1 MDTGSSAL
9 VIVSVSLLVTEE
21 EKQSLGE
28 SLTGL
33 KLSAAN
39 KSRVFPMVFKSVSE
53 MCAPAL
59 T

>member
-9 VIVSVSLLVTEE
+9 VIVSVSEE
-21 EKQSLGE
+21 EKQSLGK

-39 KSRVFPMVFKSVSE
+39 KSPMVFKSVSE
-53 MCAPAL
+53 MCAAPL